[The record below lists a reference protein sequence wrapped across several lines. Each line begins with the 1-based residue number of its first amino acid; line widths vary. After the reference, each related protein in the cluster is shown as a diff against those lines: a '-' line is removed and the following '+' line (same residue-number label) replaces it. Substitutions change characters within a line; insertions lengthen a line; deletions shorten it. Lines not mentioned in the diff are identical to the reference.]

1 MAQEKVIM
9 IGVGVITAVLGSLI
23 GYIFYGHIEL
33 ASEVHSLQTTVEQS
47 ESELN
52 DIWTKYNNGQK
63 MFVEHSMEEMAYRVR
78 QAEKWEQFYKEKTTN
93 K

>member
-9 IGVGVITAVLGSLI
+9 ICAGVITTVLGSLI
-23 GYIFYGHIEL
+23 GYVFYGHIEL

-47 ESELN
+47 KGELKN
-52 DIWTKYNNGQK
+52 IWVKYNDGQK
-63 MFVEHSMEEMAYRVR
+63 MFVDHSMNEMKYKVK
-78 QAEKWEQFYKEKTTN
+78 QAEKWEQFYKEKT